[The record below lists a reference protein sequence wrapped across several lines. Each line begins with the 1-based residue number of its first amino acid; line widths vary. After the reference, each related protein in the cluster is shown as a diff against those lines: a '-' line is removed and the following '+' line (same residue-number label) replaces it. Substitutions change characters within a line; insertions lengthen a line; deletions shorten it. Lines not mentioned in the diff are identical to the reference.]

1 MTDNIW
7 ANDNSGDS
15 LKLFLNEIKDIP
27 LLTQEEEIELGKRIK
42 ENKEDKEAID
52 KLITSNLR
60 LVIKIAKKYMGIGIP
75 LIDLIQEGVIGLQ
88 IAAEHYDYTLDFK
101 FSTYANYWIRQRIG
115 KAILD
120 NSKTIRLPV
129 NVINEMAQLNKRKN
143 EFIEEYGRE
152 PNFSELAEM
161 TDMDQDKLLDICQVQ
176 QGTVSLDATYPGDE
190 NNSSIADYVN
200 DTTHTSPE
208 EYSQEMSK
216 KETILNVLDTL
227 DEREKDILIKRFG
240 LDNGIQK
247 SLEQVGDLV
256 GLTRERVRQIE
267 IAALAKLRNP
277 IRANILTEYM

>member
-1 MTDNIW
+1 MTDNVW

-15 LKLFLNEIKDIP
+15 LKIFLHQIKDIP

-42 ENKEDKEAID
+42 ENKDKEAID

-60 LVIKIAKKYMGIGIP
+60 LVIKVAKKYMGIGIP

-101 FSTYANYWIRQRIG
+101 FSTYATYWIRQRIS
-115 KAILD
+115 KSIID
-120 NSKTIRLPV
+120 NSKTIRLPA
-129 NVINEMAQLNKRKN
+129 NVINDMAQLNKRKA

-152 PNFSELAEM
+152 PNFVELSEM

-176 QGTVSLDATYPGDE
+176 QGTVSLDAIIPGDE
-190 NNSSIADYVN
+190 SDSSVADYVSDN
-200 DTTHTSPE
+200 NTITPE
-208 EYSQEMSK
+208 EYSREASK
-216 KETILNVLDTL
+216 KEAILDVLSTL
-227 DEREKDILIKRFG
+227 DDREKDILVKRFG

-247 SLEQVGDLV
+247 SLDQVGEMV

-267 IAALAKLRNP
+267 ISALTKLRNP
-277 IRANILTEYM
+277 VRANILTEYM

>member
-1 MTDNIW
+1 MTDNVW

-15 LKLFLNEIKDIP
+15 LKIFLHQIKDIP

-42 ENKEDKEAID
+42 ENKDKEAID

-60 LVIKIAKKYMGIGIP
+60 LVIKVAKKYMGIGIP

-101 FSTYANYWIRQRIG
+101 FSTYATYWIRQRIS
-115 KAILD
+115 KSIID
-120 NSKTIRLPV
+120 NSKTIRLPA
-129 NVINEMAQLNKRKN
+129 NVINDMAQLNKRKA

-152 PNFSELAEM
+152 PNFVELSEM

-176 QGTVSLDATYPGDE
+176 QGTVSLDAIIPGDD
-190 NNSSIADYVN
+190 NDSSIADYVN
-200 DTTHTSPE
+200 DNTTITPE
-208 EYSQEMSK
+208 EYSREVSK
-216 KETILNVLDTL
+216 KEAILDVLSTL
-227 DEREKDILIKRFG
+227 DDREKDILVKRFG

-247 SLEQVGDLV
+247 SLDQVGEMV

-267 IAALAKLRNP
+267 ISALTKLRNP
-277 IRANILTEYM
+277 VRANILTEYM